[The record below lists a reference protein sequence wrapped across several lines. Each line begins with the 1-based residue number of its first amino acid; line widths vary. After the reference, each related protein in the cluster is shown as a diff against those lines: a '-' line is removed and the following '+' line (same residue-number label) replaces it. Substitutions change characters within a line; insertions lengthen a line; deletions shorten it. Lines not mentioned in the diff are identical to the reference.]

1 LLDEESLDEYLRLAR
16 MCRSDN
22 DSLIYTRLLNGEEGF
37 TPPGLLFGLVFAWY
51 LDNRF
56 AAHIEYK
63 MAILRMDVPEMIPE
77 QVKVSSRRRQLVD
90 FFCRRVFGYG
100 E

>member
-1 LLDEESLDEYLRLAR
+1 
-16 MCRSDN
+16 MCPMAN
-22 DSLIYTRLLNGEEGF
+22 DSQVHTRLLNGEEGF

-63 MAILRMDVPEMIPE
+63 MAILRMDVPDMIPE
-77 QVKVSSRRRQLVD
+77 QVKVCSRRRRLVD
-90 FFCRRVFGYG
+90 FFRHRVFGYDD
-100 E
+100 